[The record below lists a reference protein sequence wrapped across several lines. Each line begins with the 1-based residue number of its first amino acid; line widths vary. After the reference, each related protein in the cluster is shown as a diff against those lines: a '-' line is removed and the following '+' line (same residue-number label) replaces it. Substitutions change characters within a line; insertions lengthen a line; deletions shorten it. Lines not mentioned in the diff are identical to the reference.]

1 MRVEAREVGK
11 FSPGVIRV
19 VKGEIYMCSDVL
31 KNTVNKSNQNSK
43 ECSSNYRKMEE
54 RKHISRMDKQNTM
67 AKIKKNDYGRSSL
80 RF

>member
-1 MRVEAREVGK
+1 MRIGAREVGK
-11 FSPGVIRV
+11 SGPGVIRV
-19 VKGEIYMCSDVL
+19 VKGEINMCSDVL

-54 RKHISRMDKQNTM
+54 RKHISRVDKQNTM
-67 AKIKKNDYGRSSL
+67 AKIKKNDYGRRSL